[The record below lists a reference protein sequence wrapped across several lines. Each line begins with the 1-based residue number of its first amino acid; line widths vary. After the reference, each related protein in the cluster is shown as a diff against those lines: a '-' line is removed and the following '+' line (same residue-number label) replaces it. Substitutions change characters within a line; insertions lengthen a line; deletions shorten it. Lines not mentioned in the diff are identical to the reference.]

1 VNGPLLH
8 SFQVTPDAP
17 SSHMRTIVI
26 VGFRLLVRRSGAAFV
41 GAALLKKEV
50 AQSRQR
56 VRHKLRPLLL
66 RYPQDDVD
74 EALRDQGCKVG
85 SVGTA
90 GGIRSSTIS
99 RIAQRRHSSA
109 SRLQVESAVYPPAWL
124 SFQQVVLT

>member
-1 VNGPLLH
+1 MGC
-8 SFQVTPDAP
+8 
-17 SSHMRTIVI
+17 
-26 VGFRLLVRRSGAAFV
+26 RSGAAFV

-56 VRHKLRPLLL
+56 VRHKLRLLLL

-90 GGIRSSTIS
+90 GGNPLLHYVDNCAVQALLCIVSSG
-99 RIAQRRHSSA
+99 
-109 SRLQVESAVYPPAWL
+109 VAVYPPAWL